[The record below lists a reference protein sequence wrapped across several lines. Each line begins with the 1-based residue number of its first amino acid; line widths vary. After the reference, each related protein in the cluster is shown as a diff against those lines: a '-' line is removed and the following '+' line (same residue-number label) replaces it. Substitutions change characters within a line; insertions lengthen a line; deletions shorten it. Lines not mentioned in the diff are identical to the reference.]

1 MIWIIGG
8 TSEAREIVSRI
19 KDLNNF
25 IVTVATNEGTE
36 FLDIDKLLVGRLSY
50 EEMGDFIDENNIK
63 LIVYLTHPFA
73 KLVSANA
80 KNIARE
86 KGIEYARYVRPRLD
100 DLDEDIIALN
110 SYEEAYDYLKNIKG
124 TVFFTTG
131 SKNIKDFEKVKG
143 ENRFIYRVL
152 PAMESI
158 SIAHNEGVVIK
169 DIVAVLGPFSKEY
182 NELMFK
188 EYKVDYCVTK
198 DSGKKGGLE
207 EKISAAKAQGVK
219 LILIGREKEEG
230 YSSLDEIEE
239 VIRRI

>member
-36 FLDIDKLLVGRLSY
+36 FLDIDKLFVGRLSY
-50 EEMGDFIDENNIK
+50 EEMGEFIDKEKIK
-63 LIVYLTHPFA
+63 LIVDLTHPFA

-80 KNIARE
+80 KSIAKE

-143 ENRFIYRVL
+143 ENRFIYRIL
-152 PAMESI
+152 PAIESI

-207 EKISAAKAQGVK
+207 EKISAAKALGVK

>member
-63 LIVYLTHPFA
+63 LIVDLTHPFA